1 VGIRTFIGER
11 EQDTF
16 PFSIRRAI
24 ARFFVPI
31 FAEGGGLMGAR
42 GPAPKPTA
50 LKLLEGNP
58 GKQKLNRGE
67 PMPDSP
73 ATIPKPPKRLLPE
86 AKKEWKR
93 LAPAMVALGL
103 LTEVDTSAFAELC
116 QNYAY
121 YLAADKA
128 ILEMG
133 TQGPIEMQKA
143 PSGYMQQHPLLSLR
157 KQYYETWRKGLA
169 DFGLTPASRARISLE
184 DTGGGGTVKNMNDPM
199 ERLLAG
205 GW

>member
-1 VGIRTFIGER
+1 
-11 EQDTF
+11 
-16 PFSIRRAI
+16 
-24 ARFFVPI
+24 
-31 FAEGGGLMGAR
+31 MGQR

-58 GKQKLNRGE
+58 GKQKLNKNE
-67 PMPDSP
+67 PKPNVPD
-73 ATIPKPPKRLLPE
+73 AIPKPPSRLLPE

-121 YLAADKA
+121 YLAADKEIVELGA
-128 ILEMG
+128 K
-133 TQGPIEMQKA
+133 GPIAMQKT
-143 PSGYMQQHPLLSLR
+143 PSGYTQQHPLLSLR
-157 KQYYETWRKGLA
+157 RQYYDQWRKGLA
-169 DFGLTPASRARISLE
+169 DFGLTPASRSRLAVGDESASSNP
-184 DTGGGGTVKNMNDPM
+184 GVNMNDPM

>member
-1 VGIRTFIGER
+1 
-11 EQDTF
+11 
-16 PFSIRRAI
+16 
-24 ARFFVPI
+24 
-31 FAEGGGLMGAR
+31 MGAR

-103 LTEVDTSAFAELC
+103 LTEVDTSAFA
-116 QNYAY
+116 
-121 YLAADKA
+121 AADKA

-133 TQGPIEMQKA
+133 AAGPIEMQKA

-184 DTGGGGTVKNMNDPM
+184 DTGGGTVKNLNDPM